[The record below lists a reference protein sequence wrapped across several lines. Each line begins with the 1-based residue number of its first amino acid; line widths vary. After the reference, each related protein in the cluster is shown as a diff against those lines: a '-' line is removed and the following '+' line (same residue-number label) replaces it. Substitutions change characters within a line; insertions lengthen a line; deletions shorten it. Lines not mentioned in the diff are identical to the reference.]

1 VPGSLVGGPVVDPRR
16 APLRSWRLTGPGILF
31 IAFAFT
37 VMADP
42 VSSIAYAIESALRHL
57 DGDLDNLFLALALVL
72 ATIAVIA
79 ATYHQLIRRFP
90 EGGGGARSVGTA
102 YGEAWAFIPLG
113 ALLVDFVITVA
124 ISCAAGASA
133 IIAYVPGL
141 EPERVVL
148 GLLLTALV
156 AAGISL
162 GHRGRVAFAS
172 ATLLFLVL
180 ATAVI
185 VAGAFGTA
193 QAPVNEQTH
202 APVLADASL
211 IPALLAMP
219 LAMALATGIEAPS
232 DAIAQL
238 TGLDRSARRRFGQWT
253 IWLTVG
259 IVAVLTMGISTIAIV
274 NGVGLPPADSTLL
287 AEVARTSVGDGA
299 VFAAFQAASALLLL
313 AAAASSYLAASGLLK
328 ALALVGANRDD
339 GGLVPARFAMLNRFH
354 VPPWGILVVLVASAA
369 LIAMAGGRDQEIV
382 RYYAVSVFA
391 GFLGATIGCARLS
404 HRDGKR
410 GELAVNL
417 LGVALVAFVLSLN
430 AVRPAG
436 IVVLSAAGLLAG
448 YLYAVWVR
456 RGRPS
461 GVAQA
466 EVLAEADV
474 EDAEVVAVTAS
485 EDRAPR

>member
-1 VPGSLVGGPVVDPRR
+1 VH
-16 APLRSWRLTGPGILF
+16 RSGRLTGRGILF

-57 DGDLDNLFLALALVL
+57 DGNLGNLFLAMALVI

-133 IIAYVPGL
+133 IIAYLPGL
-141 EPERVVL
+141 EPDRVLLALVL
-148 GLLLTALV
+148 TSVV
-156 AAGISL
+156 AAGISF
-162 GHRGRVAFAS
+162 GHRGRVAFAG
-172 ATLLFLVL
+172 ATLLFLAMAV
-180 ATAVI
+180 TVI
-185 VAGAFGTA
+185 VAGAFGTGDT
-193 QAPVNEQTH
+193 PVNEQAH
-202 APVLADASL
+202 APLLADASL

-238 TGLDRSARRRFGQWT
+238 TGLDRRARRRFGQWT

-259 IVAVLTMGISTIAIV
+259 IVGVLTVGISALAVTR
-274 NGVGLPPADSTLL
+274 GVGLPPADSTLL
-287 AEVARTSVGDGA
+287 AEVARASVGDGA

-328 ALALVGANRDD
+328 ALALVGANRGD
-339 GGLVPARFAMLNRFH
+339 GGLVPPRFALLNRFH
-354 VPPWGILVVLVASAA
+354 VSPWGILVVLIASAA
-369 LIAMAGGRDQEIV
+369 LIAIAGGRDQEIV

-391 GFLGATIGCARLS
+391 GFLGATVGCARLS
-404 HRDGKR
+404 HRDGR
-410 GELAVNL
+410 RAELAVNL
-417 LGVALVAFVLSLN
+417 TGVALVAFVLSLN
-430 AVRPAG
+430 VARPAG
-436 IVVLSAAGLLAG
+436 IIVLSVAGLVAG

-461 GVAQA
+461 GVAEA
-466 EVLAEADV
+466 ELRAE
-474 EDAEVVAVTAS
+474 S
-485 EDRAPR
+485 SAPVRPSHG

>member
-1 VPGSLVGGPVVDPRR
+1 VQRFG
-16 APLRSWRLTGPGILF
+16 LTGRGILF

-57 DGDLDNLFLALALVL
+57 RGNLDDLFLAMALVI

-102 YGEAWAFIPLG
+102 FGDAWAFVPLG

-133 IIAYVPGL
+133 IIAYLPRL
-141 EPERVVL
+141 EGERIVLAL
-148 GLLLTALV
+148 GLTSLV
-156 AAGISL
+156 AAGISF

-172 ATLLFLVL
+172 ATLIFLALAATVL
-180 ATAVI
+180 VT
-185 VAGAFGTA
+185 GALGPA
-193 QAPVNEQTH
+193 QPPVNEQGH
-202 APVLADASL
+202 ASLVADASL
-211 IPALLAMP
+211 IPAVLAMP

-238 TGLDRSARRRFGQWT
+238 TGLDRHARSRFGQWT

-259 IVAVLTMGISTIAIV
+259 IVGVLTVGITALAV
-274 NGVGLPPADSTLL
+274 AHGVGLPPSNSTLL
-287 AEVARTSVGDGA
+287 AEVARSSVGDGA
-299 VFAAFQAASALLLL
+299 VFAGFQAASALLLL

-339 GGLVPARFAMLNRFH
+339 GGLVPGRFALLNRFQ
-354 VPPWGILVVLVASAA
+354 VPPWGILLVLAASAG
-369 LIAMAGGRDQEIV
+369 LIVMAGGQDQEIV

-391 GFLGATIGCARLS
+391 GFLGATLGCARLS
-404 HRDGKR
+404 HRDGRR

-417 LGVALVAFVLSLN
+417 TGVVLVAFLLALN

-436 IVVLSAAGLLAG
+436 VVVLGAAGLVAG
-448 YLYAVWVR
+448 YLYATWVR
-456 RGRPS
+456 RGRPA
-461 GVAQA
+461 GVA
-466 EVLAEADV
+466 ETELRAEA
-474 EDAEVVAVTAS
+474 S
-485 EDRAPR
+485 APAHPTHG

>member
-1 VPGSLVGGPVVDPRR
+1 MQPRR
-16 APLRSWRLTGPGILF
+16 LLTGRGILF
-31 IAFAFT
+31 IGFAFT

-57 DGDLDNLFLALALVL
+57 DGNLADLFLAMALVL
-72 ATIAVIA
+72 GTIAVIA

-90 EGGGGARSVGTA
+90 EGGGGARSVATA
-102 YGEAWAFIPLG
+102 FGDAWAFIPLG

-141 EPERVVL
+141 DSARVLLAL
-148 GLLLTALV
+148 GLTALV
-156 AAGISL
+156 ATGISF
-162 GHRGRVAFAS
+162 GHRGRLAFSS
-172 ATLLFLVL
+172 ATLLFLAV
-180 ATAVI
+180 AAIVI
-185 VAGAFGTA
+185 VAGAAGPA
-193 QAPVNEQTH
+193 QTPVH
-202 APVLADASL
+202 AKHSSPLLADASL

-238 TGLDRSARRRFGQWT
+238 HGLDRTDRRQFGQRT

-259 IVAVLTMGISTIAIV
+259 IVGVLTVGVTGLAV
-274 NGVGLPPADSTLL
+274 TRGVGLPPSDSTLL

-299 VFAAFQAASALLLL
+299 VFALFQAASALLLL

-328 ALALVGANRDD
+328 ALALVGADRKNE
-339 GGLVPARFAMLNRFH
+339 GLVPRRFAVLNRHH
-354 VPPWGILVVLVASAA
+354 VPPWGILLVLVASAA
-369 LIAMAGGRDQEIV
+369 LIAMAQGQDQEIV

-404 HRDGKR
+404 LRDGKLV
-410 GELAVNL
+410 ELGVNL
-417 LGVALVAFVLSLN
+417 LGVVLVAFVLALN
-430 AVRPAG
+430 MVRPAG
-436 IVVLSAAGLLAG
+436 VIALSAAALVAG

-461 GVAQA
+461 GVAEA
-466 EVLAEADV
+466 ELKAEA
-474 EDAEVVAVTAS
+474 S
-485 EDRAPR
+485 

>member
-1 VPGSLVGGPVVDPRR
+1 VQRQWLVRV
-16 APLRSWRLTGPGILF
+16 LRVLTGRGILF
-31 IAFAFT
+31 VAFAFT

-57 DGDLDNLFLALALVL
+57 DGDLGDLFLTMGLVI
-72 ATIAVIA
+72 ATIVLIA

-102 YGEAWAFIPLG
+102 YGDAWAFMPLG

-141 EPERVVL
+141 EGERV
-148 GLLLTALV
+148 LLALALTGLV
-156 AAGISL
+156 AAGISF
-162 GHRGRVAFAS
+162 GHRGRIAFAA
-172 ATLLFLVL
+172 ATLLFLLL
-180 ATAVI
+180 AGTVI
-185 VAGAFGTA
+185 LAGAGGGSGTPA
-193 QAPVNEQTH
+193 HSVESAPL
-202 APVLADASL
+202 LADASL

-238 TGLDRSARRRFGQWT
+238 GGLERAERRRFGQWT

-259 IVAVLTMGISTIAIV
+259 IVGALTVGITALAIT
-274 NGVGLPPADSTLL
+274 NGVGVPPADSTLL

-328 ALALVGANRDD
+328 ALALVGAERGSD
-339 GGLVPARFAMLNRFH
+339 GLVPRRFAVLNRHH
-354 VPPWGILVVLVASAA
+354 VPPWGIVLVLVASAS
-369 LIAMAGGRDQEIV
+369 LIALARGQDQEIV

-391 GFLGATIGCARLS
+391 GFLGATLGCARLS

-410 GELAVNL
+410 AELAVNL
-417 LGVALVAFVLSLN
+417 AGIAVVGFVLALN
-430 AVRPAG
+430 VVRPAG
-436 IVVLSAAGLLAG
+436 VIVLGSAGLVAG
-448 YLYAVWVR
+448 YLYAIWVR

-461 GVAQA
+461 GVAEAEMRA
-466 EVLAEADV
+466 EVDEGEAPLLI
-474 EDAEVVAVTAS
+474 S
-485 EDRAPR
+485 R